1 VRASDPEGAD
11 VRANI
16 DVYVAPKSAEY
27 NVEEQIFSMDVQQA
41 VGSND
46 PSMLAR
52 TGSLLG
58 TLTDMAKGK
67 SQGSSKGRRLL
78 ETAEN
83 ADSQLAEIVRVK
95 VMQLLAAL
103 TTSSAS
109 SVMDA
114 ATMRQVSILIA
125 NECAL
130 LVM

>member
-52 TGSLLG
+52 TGRRAAA
-58 TLTDMAKGK
+58 MAAG
-67 SQGSSKGRRLL
+67 
-78 ETAEN
+78 
-83 ADSQLAEIVRVK
+83 
-95 VMQLLAAL
+95 
-103 TTSSAS
+103 
-109 SVMDA
+109 
-114 ATMRQVSILIA
+114 
-125 NECAL
+125 C
-130 LVM
+130 